1 MSHEIAM
8 ENVKIRMY
16 ICSETY
22 ITYVYRI
29 SHSYD
34 CGTHMRFK
42 ITASMEKL
50 HSIRETI
57 Q

>member
-1 MSHEIAM
+1 MSPEIAM